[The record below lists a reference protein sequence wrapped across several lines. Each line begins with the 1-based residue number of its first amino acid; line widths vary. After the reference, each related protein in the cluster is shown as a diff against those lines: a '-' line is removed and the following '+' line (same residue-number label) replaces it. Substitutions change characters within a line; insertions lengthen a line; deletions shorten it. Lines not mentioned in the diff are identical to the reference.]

1 MLSDHNRT
9 VSSYQQLLL
18 LPAPPSV
25 RLPADSRQHP
35 ASSRWRVDV
44 MEQREGRVFT
54 VWRTRRATTQRQS
67 DGKKHREG
75 GRGGRT
81 RQLFTTQRCWCAV
94 GVWCGVGVG
103 EEMGALRDWSQTG
116 PQSRELGG
124 LDRFDWPQAPLC
136 LSPRCSC
143 MFTAGFVHTAAFKCG
158 KKLDHQRKNG
168 KTMSSVVVFIII
180 TTLRRRLCIHILTIY
195 QMKRKQ
201 LKTNRKAKNSKL
213 NQYITNLFS
222 RFRDQMFHHKKGW
235 FVCFHDQCL
244 RLF

>member
-1 MLSDHNRT
+1 
-9 VSSYQQLLL
+9 
-18 LPAPPSV
+18 
-25 RLPADSRQHP
+25 
-35 ASSRWRVDV
+35 
-44 MEQREGRVFT
+44 MERNTEREGEEAGLVNYSPR
-54 VWRTRRATTQRQS
+54 S
-67 DGKKHREG
+67 
-75 GRGGRT
+75 
-81 RQLFTTQRCWCAV
+81 AV
-94 GVWCGVGVG
+94 GVLLVCGVGVGVG

-168 KTMSSVVVFIII
+168 KNMSSVVVFIII
-180 TTLRRRLCIHILTIY
+180 TTLRRRRCIHILTIY

-235 FVCFHDQCL
+235 FVCVHDQCL